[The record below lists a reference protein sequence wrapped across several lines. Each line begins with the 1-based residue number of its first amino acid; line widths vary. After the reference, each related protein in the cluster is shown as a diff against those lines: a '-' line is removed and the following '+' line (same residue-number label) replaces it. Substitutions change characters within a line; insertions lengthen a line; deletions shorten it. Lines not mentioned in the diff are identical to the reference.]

1 LEELP
6 VSVTPNDLRKI
17 PLFSDISD
25 AHLTEL
31 LASLTRKTHAKGHVL
46 FKEGDLPDR
55 FLLLVRGSVSLT
67 ESQAP
72 RFVLHPV
79 APIGELG
86 SLTGIP
92 RSSTA
97 VAQTEIEVLSV
108 GVADLRA
115 FFERRAEIAFPFY
128 KNLLAVVSEKVV
140 RDRRRLEEIRGNV
153 IRTQKAMKKLRELV
167 LHAPETPISKP
178 VCDMLDEH
186 IEQNRRAHYRVAPVE
201 GLPAHLRL
209 KDRTELPVVDLS
221 DAYLKVDAPKTKV
234 APDGDLVAVLVLP
247 STEILVSGKVHRAG
261 KDGVVVK
268 LDVLADEYH
277 AALEDYVTRLQMLD
291 FVV

>member
-1 LEELP
+1 M
-6 VSVTPNDLRKI
+6 SVTPNDLRKI

-25 AHLTEL
+25 AHLSEL
-31 LASLTRKTHAKGHVL
+31 LASLTRKTHPEGHVL

-97 VAQTEIEVLSV
+97 VALTEIEVLSV
-108 GVADLRA
+108 SVADLRA

-128 KNLLAVVSEKVV
+128 KNLLAVVSEKVL
-140 RDRRRLEEIRGNV
+140 RDRRRLDEVRANV
-153 IRTQKAMKKLRELV
+153 IRTQKAMKKLRDVV
-167 LHAPETPISKP
+167 LGAPETPISKP

-186 IEQNRRAHYRVAPVE
+186 IEQNRRAHYRVSPVPA
-201 GLPAHLRL
+201 LPAHVRL
-209 KDRTELPVVDLS
+209 DDKSEVRIVDLS
-221 DAYLKVDAPKTKV
+221 DAYLKLAGAKDKLAPK
-234 APDGDLVAVLVLP
+234 GELVAVLVLP
-247 STEILVSGKVHRAG
+247 QREILVSGKVLRAG

-268 LDVLADEYH
+268 LDVLIDEYH

-291 FVV
+291 YVV